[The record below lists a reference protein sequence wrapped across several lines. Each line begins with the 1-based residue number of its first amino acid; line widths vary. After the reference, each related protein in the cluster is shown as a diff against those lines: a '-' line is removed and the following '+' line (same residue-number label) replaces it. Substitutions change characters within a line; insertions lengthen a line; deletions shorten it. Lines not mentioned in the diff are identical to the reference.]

1 MGAIFSREK
10 VIFVLFFWGRSSIMG
25 KIITFLVFLAA
36 LVYVVLPPSSEPFRQ
51 KDDPKTLHFWGVY
64 DVQEIYSP
72 VIEAFEKTHPGFEIA
87 YKQFS
92 NLDEYHEV
100 LTRQLVSG
108 KGPDIF
114 LFSDE
119 KRGDYV
125 PYINPTSSQYAEGF
139 PEYVKEKLTTNRL
152 LFGLPLWVDSLVL
165 YYHKRYYPDGIA
177 PLWHDF
183 AEQTKKVSIGGIAM
197 GRLDNIRSGWD
208 MLNALFLQKEVKI
221 SGKPENAVYDVLE
234 FYTRFA
240 YPIDPYFNWNENL
253 NRDYPD
259 AEVDSFAREKVAA
272 VAGYAPL
279 YNFIITKSD
288 QLRSDNARSI
298 SREEIGVAPFPQFSS
313 ERSKYLG
320 KYYFLS
326 VSLHSKY
333 PNEAWEFIRLLTNET
348 NAAYYQQATNRTP
361 GRILSSQASDSALQQ
376 VQKQQ
381 LPQTSTHYTHSSA
394 RQKIEEV
401 VARGLKDKRL
411 LREILDM
418 EL

>member
-1 MGAIFSREK
+1 
-10 VIFVLFFWGRSSIMG
+10 MG

-36 LVYVVLPPSSEPFRQ
+36 LIYVVLPPSSQPFRP
-51 KDDPKTLHFWGVY
+51 KNDLKTLHFWGIY

-72 VIEAFEKTHPGFEIA
+72 VIEAFKKDHPDFEIS

-100 LTRQLVSG
+100 LTRQLKNG
-108 KGPDIF
+108 KGPDMF

-119 KRGDYV
+119 KRGEYV
-125 PYINPTSSQYAEGF
+125 PFINPTSSQHVEGF
-139 PEYVKEKLTTNRL
+139 PAYVKEKLTTNRL

-165 YYHKRYYPDGIA
+165 YYHKRYYPEGIA
-177 PLWHDF
+177 ALWHDL
-183 AEQTKKVSIGGIAM
+183 AHQTKQINIGGIAM

-208 MLNALFLQKEVKI
+208 MLNALFLQKEVKL

-272 VAGYAPL
+272 IAGYAPL
-279 YNFIITKSD
+279 YNFLLTKSD
-288 QLRSDNARSI
+288 QLRAQNARGI
-298 SREEIGVAPFPQFSS
+298 DREEIGIAPFPQFSS
-313 ERSKYLG
+313 DHSKYLA

-326 VSLHSKY
+326 VSLYSKY

-348 NAAYYQQATNRTP
+348 NAAYYQQATGRTP
-361 GRILSSQASDSALQQ
+361 GRLLPIEASDSELQR

-381 LPQTSTHYTHSSA
+381 LPQTSSFYTHSA
-394 RQKIEEV
+394 AQQKIEEV

-411 LREILDM
+411 LREILDI